1 MLKFKDY
8 STQLDEVMQSIELS
22 AEELLQLDEVLD
34 TSERIKKRQQFVRRK
49 GRLALARKIQ
59 SKRLAT
65 TDRLKARARNRAKSL
80 LIKRLFQGRSR
91 SQIPLSQRA
100 QVDKKLAMLK
110 GAVKRI
116 STKLLRRVKQQDIAR
131 KSGKSIKDTGTNAGA
146 L

>member
-8 STQLDEVMQSIELS
+8 SKELDEVIETTELS
-22 AEELLQLDEVLD
+22 QEELQQLDEVLD
-34 TSERIKKRQQFVRRK
+34 TSSRIKKRQQFIRRK
-49 GRLALARKIQ
+49 ARLSLARKMQ

-65 TDRLKARARNRAKSL
+65 PDRLKARARNRAKSL
-80 LIKRLFQGRSR
+80 LIKRLYQGRSR
-91 SQIPLSQRA
+91 SEIPLSQRA

-116 STKLLRRVKQQDIAR
+116 SAKLLRRVKQQDIAR
-131 KSGKSIKDTGTNAGA
+131 KTGRKLGGSSSSGA